1 MDSLVLT
8 DISLNKKNVLLV
20 MPELYWGGAET
31 QFRALV
37 QGLDRQK
44 FSLKVLVEH
53 SKRERTEQDARFI
66 SSMVDSV
73 EFNELDPNG
82 FFKLSLKKQI
92 KLLKAYFSEAL
103 LRQNNAV
110 IIYGG
115 ISVLLIPW
123 LRRKGVTVCYSD
135 RNGGKDSL
143 RQQIKSLFYNKANVI
158 ICNSRPTY
166 TRRSKKHQNVVFI
179 PNGTRVIQENASSG
193 YESNN
198 LLMVS
203 RVAKVKNI
211 ECAIEALRYLPEQFT
226 ITLLGKTED
235 RAYEAQLREQIS
247 EACLEDRFHFA
258 GYESEISHFFQDS
271 FCTLLTSFEEGMPNA
286 VLESWAHERIA
297 IVSNIPA
304 NMDLVK
310 DSQLRFPCNSP
321 EALAKRVEDLK
332 RLSKEDYERLSR
344 ECKRNAEA
352 GYSIERMIK
361 RFEAILELPTT

>member
-1 MDSLVLT
+1 MR

-37 QGLDRQK
+37 QGLDKQN

-53 SKRERTEQDARFI
+53 SKREKTGQDEQFI
-66 SSMVDSV
+66 SSMIDSV
-73 EFNELDPNG
+73 EFDELDPKN
-82 FFKLSLKKQI
+82 FSALPLKKQI
-92 KLLKAYFSEAL
+92 KLLKTYFSESL
-103 LRQNNAV
+103 LKGNDAV

-123 LRRKGVTVCYSD
+123 LRRKGLTVCYSD

-143 RQQIKSLFYNKANVI
+143 RQRIKSVFYNKANVI

-179 PNGTRVIQENASSG
+179 PNGTRVIQNSISSG

-211 ECAIEALRYLPEQFT
+211 ECAIEALCYLPEQFT

-235 RAYEAQLREQIS
+235 EVYGAQLREQIS
-247 EACLEDRFHFA
+247 KVRLENRFHFA
-258 GYESEISHFFQDS
+258 GYESDIDQFFQDS

-297 IVSNIPA
+297 IVSSIPA
-304 NMDLVK
+304 NMELVK
-310 DSQLRFPCNSP
+310 DSKWRFPCDSP
-321 EALAKRVEDLK
+321 EILAKRVKDLK
-332 RLSKEDYERLSR
+332 HLSKEDYDRLSR
-344 ECKRNAEA
+344 ECKRNVEAE
-352 GYSIERMIK
+352 YSIERMVK
-361 RFEAILELPTT
+361 RFERTLESVTV